1 MKIDRLFAITNILI
15 NKKNVTATELARQFG
30 VSVRTIYRDV
40 EILST
45 NGVPIYTHQGKGGGI
60 SIIEGCTIDRTM
72 LSDEEQKQVLLALQS
87 LQVTRHI
94 DVDKS
99 ISKLR
104 NVFKKGNSNW
114 IEIDFSGWEE
124 SDEERRIFEL
134 VRDSIIHSAT
144 LSFSY
149 YSNNGEKTE
158 RIVEPHKLI
167 YKGYS
172 WYLYGYCRLRKDF
185 RFFKLRRIESLSVS
199 EDNIFQNNTPAPISK
214 TTDSNQSDEKYKVTL
229 KIDASMA
236 FRIYDEFRNGVI
248 SNCGEYF
255 MVEILLP
262 DKQWVYNYL
271 LGFGSTLEILE
282 PKQYKDRCIEE
293 LKKSLQKYL

>member
-15 NKKNVTATELARQFG
+15 NKKTVTATELASQFG

-60 SIIEGCTIDRTM
+60 SIMEGYTIDRTM

-94 DVDKS
+94 DVDSS
-99 ISKLR
+99 INKLR
-104 NVFKKGNSNW
+104 NVFKKDNTNW
-114 IEIDFSGWEE
+114 IEIDFAGWEE
-124 SDEERRIFEL
+124 SDGEKEIFEL
-134 VRDSIIHSAT
+134 VKDGILHSAT

-149 YSNNGEKTE
+149 YGNNGEKSE
-158 RIVEPHKLI
+158 RVVEPHKLI

-172 WYLYGYCRLRKDF
+172 WYLYAYCRLRKDF
-185 RFFKLRRIESLSVS
+185 RFFKLRRMENLSVS
-199 EDNIFQNNTPAPISK
+199 EESHFQNNTPASISK
-214 TTDSNQSDEKYKVTL
+214 TSDSNNSEEKYKVTL

-248 SNCGEYF
+248 KNCGEYF

-262 DKQWVYNYL
+262 DKQWVYSYL
-271 LGFGSTLEILE
+271 LGFGSALEVLE
-282 PKQYKDRCIEE
+282 PKQYRDRCIEE
-293 LKKSLQKYL
+293 LKKSLKKYL